1 VSAATQPRLTRTRAA
16 VGTVREVAIVV
27 AFLTLFVV
35 LSVTSD
41 VFLTS
46 TNLLNIADQWAPTAI
61 IACGATLVIISGGFD
76 LSVGAIFALSGI
88 VAVKVANSTGV
99 APGMVVGI
107 LTGVACGGVNAVLV
121 TVGRVNTFI
130 GTLGTSIILR
140 GFAVSLTAGFIVA
153 ADSDAYANLGR
164 SEILGAKWSVAILA
178 VVVGATAFLLWRTAF
193 GRQLFAVGSNEEAAR
208 LAGISVARVRG
219 TAFVISGCLAALAG
233 IIVSSRAGSAQADAA
248 AGIEFTAI
256 AAVVIGGNS
265 IFGGQGAVWRT
276 MLGVALLALIRN
288 GFNLLSVDPTYQQ
301 MVEGAI
307 ILAAVAVDAWSRQRE

>member
-1 VSAATQPRLTRTRAA
+1 
-16 VGTVREVAIVV
+16 VREVAIVV

-35 LSVTSD
+35 LSISSD

-46 TNLLNIADQWAPTAI
+46 NNLLNIADQWAPTAI

-99 APGMVVGI
+99 APGMIAGI
-107 LTGVACGGVNAVLV
+107 LTGAACGGVNAVLV

-164 SEILGAKWSVAILA
+164 SEILGAKWSVAILVA
-178 VVVGATAFLLWRTAF
+178 VVAATAFLLWRTAL
-193 GRQLFAVGSNEEAAR
+193 GRQLFAVGSNQEAAR

-219 TAFVISGCLAALAG
+219 TAFVISGALAAIAG
-233 IIVSSRAGSAQADAA
+233 VIVSSRAGSAQADAA

-307 ILAAVAVDAWSRQRE
+307 ILAAVAVDAWSRQRG

>member
-1 VSAATQPRLTRTRAA
+1 VSAATGARLARTRAA
-16 VGTVREVAIVV
+16 MGSVREVAIVL

-35 LSVTSD
+35 LSISSD

-46 TNLLNIADQWAPTAI
+46 NNLLNIADQWAPTAI
-61 IACGATLVIISGGFD
+61 IACGATLVIIGGGFD
-76 LSVGAIFALSGI
+76 LSVGAIFALSAI
-88 VAVKVANSTGV
+88 VSVKVANSTGV
-99 APGMVVGI
+99 APGMIAGI
-107 LTGVACGGVNAVLV
+107 LTGVACGAVNAVLV

-153 ADSDAYANLGR
+153 ADSDAYVNLGR
-164 SEILGAKWSVAILA
+164 SEILGAKYSVAILIA
-178 VVVGATAFLLWRTAF
+178 VVAATAFLLWRTAF
-193 GRQLFAVGSNEEAAR
+193 GRQLFAVGSNQEAAR

-219 TAFVISGCLAALAG
+219 TAFVISGCLAAIAG

-307 ILAAVAVDAWSRQRE
+307 IIAAVAVDAWSRQRE